1 MFNALKKIF
10 KKSLLIALISPLLLS
25 SCQHINPDASM
36 DGVIGTVGGAFGNIN
51 QPQAPA
57 AQP

>member
-1 MFNALKKIF
+1 MLNALKKTLLLALF
-10 KKSLLIALISPLLLS
+10 SLLLLS
-25 SCQHINPDASM
+25 ACQHINPNASV

-57 AQP
+57 AKP